1 MTTATTRRDLMAGGL
16 LAACGALT
24 VWESSRYAFGTLGR
38 MGPGYY
44 PALLGGG
51 MILVGLLIVL
61 NRGGREA
68 GYDGALPPL
77 DWRGAAC
84 IVAGV
89 VSFLALGEY
98 AGFAPA
104 TFACV
109 FISALGDRTASVLGS
124 AVLALCT
131 TVAGM
136 LVFSYALQIQLP
148 LWRLGVS

>member
-1 MTTATTRRDLMAGGL
+1 MTALHGRRDLVAGGL
-16 LAACGALT
+16 LAACGAFT
-24 VWESSRYAFGTLGR
+24 RWESSRYAFGTLAR

-44 PALLGGG
+44 PALLGGA
-51 MILVGLLIVL
+51 MMLVGLLIVL
-61 NRGGREA
+61 NRGGAET
-68 GYDGALPPL
+68 GHDSALPPL

-89 VSFLALGEY
+89 VSFLLLGAY

-109 FISALGDRTASVLGS
+109 FIAALGDRTASVPGS

-148 LWRLGVS
+148 LWRLGLP